1 MSAFLLVFSPRV
13 SDREVTDPLAQS
25 IDEVAYQARKVCM
38 QKCTEMVHSVITI
51 QLTRLRSLTRSSTE
65 RNTLDGTSQ
74 DD

>member
-25 IDEVAYQARKVCM
+25 INEVAYQARKVCM